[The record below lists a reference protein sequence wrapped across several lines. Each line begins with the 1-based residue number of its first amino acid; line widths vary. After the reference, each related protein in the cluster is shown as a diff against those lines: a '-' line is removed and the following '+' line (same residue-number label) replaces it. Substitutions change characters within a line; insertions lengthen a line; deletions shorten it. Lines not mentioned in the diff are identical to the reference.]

1 MVTKLD
7 KRDRSALFRRRLL
20 SAMQSKGTSRAA
32 LARTIGVDRST
43 VSQLLTSEE
52 ARLPN
57 AQVVAEIAVALGVT
71 ADWLLGVSD
80 RPEQAA
86 DLIAAT
92 VTMSPAQRALIDEQ
106 IFDWHREADGYKIR
120 HVPARLPDL
129 LKTREMLE
137 WEYAPHLGRSADAA
151 IAASEVR
158 LDWMRRSSSDYE
170 IAIPL
175 FEVDSFVN
183 GTGYY
188 EGLPDRIR
196 VAQLARFAEIH
207 DQLYPSLRVFL
218 FDARRLLSAPLTV
231 FGPLLAVIYVGQ
243 HYLAF
248 RDTERVRALTLH
260 FDRLVRE
267 ARVSARDFPAHLE
280 PGARRREASSGRTAA
295 SARAGRGRIR

>member
-1 MVTKLD
+1 MIKLD
-7 KRDRSALFRRRLL
+7 KRDRSLLFRRRLAA
-20 SAMQSKGTSRAA
+20 AMQTRAMTRAA
-32 LARTIGVDRST
+32 LARVIGVDRST
-43 VSQLLTSEE
+43 ISQLLSARH

-57 AQVVAEIAVALGVT
+57 AQVVAECAAALGVT
-71 ADWLLGVSD
+71 SDFLLGLSD

-86 DLIAAT
+86 DLLAASI
-92 VTMSPAQRALIDEQ
+92 TMTPAQRALVDEQ

-129 LKTREMLE
+129 LKTRDMLE
-137 WEYAPHLGRSADAA
+137 WEYAPHLGQTADRA
-151 IAASEVR
+151 IAASQER
-158 LDWMRRSSSDYE
+158 LDWMRSSASDYE

-175 FEVDSFVN
+175 FEIDSLVQ

-188 EGLPDRIR
+188 EGLPDEIR
-196 VAQLARFAEIH
+196 EGQIARFVALH

-218 FDARRLLSAPLTV
+218 FDARRLLSAPLTI

-267 ARVSARDFPAHLE
+267 ARIPDRDLPAHLE
-280 PGARRREASSGRTAA
+280 ARLAEARRRA
-295 SARAGRGRIR
+295 

>member
-1 MVTKLD
+1 MTKID
-7 KRDRSALFRRRLL
+7 KRDRSLLFRRRLAT
-20 SAMQSKGTSRAA
+20 AMQTRAMSRAA

-43 VSQLLTSEE
+43 ISQLLSAQD

-57 AQVVAEIAVALGVT
+57 AQVVAECAAALGVT
-71 ADWLLGVSD
+71 TDWLLGLSD

-86 DLIAAT
+86 DLLAASI
-92 VTMSPAQRALIDEQ
+92 TMTPAQRALVDEQ
-106 IFDWHREADGYKIR
+106 IFEWHREADGYKIR

-137 WEYAPHLGRSADAA
+137 WEYAPNFGHSSDRA
-151 IAASEVR
+151 IAASQER
-158 LDWMRRSSSDYE
+158 LDWMRSSASDYE

-175 FEVDSFVN
+175 FEIDSLVR

-188 EGLPDRIR
+188 EGRPDQVREGQI
-196 VAQLARFAEIH
+196 ARFIALH

-218 FDARRLLSAPLTV
+218 FDARRLLSAPLTI

-267 ARVSARDFPAHLE
+267 ARVSARDLPAHLE
-280 PGARRREASSGRTAA
+280 TRLAEARRDDL
-295 SARAGRGRIR
+295 SARPEGS

>member
-1 MVTKLD
+1 MTQLD
-7 KRDRSALFRRRLL
+7 KRDRADLFRRRLA
-20 SAMQSKGTSRAA
+20 SAMQSKGASRAD
-32 LARTIGVDRST
+32 LARRIGVDRST
-43 VSQLLTSEE
+43 VSQLLSAEG

-57 AQVVAEIAVALGVT
+57 AQVVAECAAALGVT
-71 ADWLLGVSD
+71 SDWLLGLSD

-86 DLIAAT
+86 DLLAASI
-92 VTMSPAQRALIDEQ
+92 TMTPAQRALVDEQ

-137 WEYAPHLGRSADAA
+137 WEYAPHLGQAADLA

-158 LDWMRRSSSDYE
+158 LDWMRSSASDYE

-175 FEVDSFVN
+175 FEMDSLIR

-188 EGLPDRIR
+188 EGLPDAIR
-196 VAQLARFAEIH
+196 EAQIARFAALH
-207 DQLYPSLRVFL
+207 DQLYPSLRIFL
-218 FDARRLLSAPLTV
+218 FDARRLLSAPLTI
-231 FGPLLAVIYVGQ
+231 FGPLMAVIYVGQ

-248 RDTERVRALTLH
+248 RDTERVRALSLH

-267 ARVSARDFPAHLE
+267 ARVPARDLPAHLAE
-280 PGARRREASSGRTAA
+280 RLAE
-295 SARAGRGRIR
+295 ARA

>member
-1 MVTKLD
+1 VTKLD
-7 KRDRSALFRRRLL
+7 KRDRADLFRRRLA
-20 SAMQSKGTSRAA
+20 SAMQSKGATRAD
-32 LARTIGVDRST
+32 LARRIGVDRST
-43 VSQLLTSEE
+43 VSQLLSAEG

-57 AQVVAEIAVALGVT
+57 AQVVAECAAALGVT
-71 ADWLLGVSD
+71 ADWLLGLSD

-86 DLIAAT
+86 DLLAASI
-92 VTMSPAQRALIDEQ
+92 TMTPAQRALVDEQ

-137 WEYAPHLGRSADAA
+137 WEYAPHLGQAADLA

-158 LDWMRRSSSDYE
+158 LDWMRSSASDYE

-175 FEVDSFVN
+175 FEMDSLIR

-188 EGLPDRIR
+188 EGLPDDIR
-196 VAQLARFAEIH
+196 EAQIARFASLH

-218 FDARRLLSAPLTV
+218 FDARRLLSAPLTI
-231 FGPLLAVIYVGQ
+231 FGPLMAVIYVGQ

-267 ARVSARDFPAHLE
+267 ARVPARDLPAHLASRLAE
-280 PGARRREASSGRTAA
+280 ARV
-295 SARAGRGRIR
+295 

>member
-1 MVTKLD
+1 VTRID
-7 KRDRSALFRRRLL
+7 KRDRAQLLRRRLL
-20 SAMQSKGTSRAA
+20 AAMQSKGTTRAA
-32 LARTIGVDRST
+32 LARAIGVDRST
-43 VSQLLTSEE
+43 ISQLLSADD

-57 AQVVAEIAVALGVT
+57 AQVVAESAAALGVT
-71 ADWLLGVSD
+71 SDWLLGLSD
-80 RPEQAA
+80 RPELAA
-86 DLIAAT
+86 DLLAAT
-92 VTMSPAQRALIDEQ
+92 ITMTPAQRALIDEQ

-158 LDWMRRSSSDYE
+158 LDWMRGSSSDYE

-196 VAQLARFAEIH
+196 DGQLARFAALH

-231 FGPLLAVIYVGQ
+231 FGPLLVVIYVGQ

-267 ARVSARDFPAHLE
+267 ARVPARDFPAHLE
-280 PGARRREASSGRTAA
+280 ARRAATRDPSAPTTAA
-295 SARAGRGRIR
+295 S

>member
-1 MVTKLD
+1 VTQLD
-7 KRDRSALFRRRLL
+7 KRDRADLFRRRLA
-20 SAMQSKGTSRAA
+20 SAMQSKGTSRAE
-32 LARTIGVDRST
+32 LARRIGVDRST
-43 VSQLLTSEE
+43 VSQLLSAEG

-57 AQVVAEIAVALGVT
+57 AQVVAECAAALGVT
-71 ADWLLGVSD
+71 ADWLLGLSD

-86 DLIAAT
+86 DLLAASI
-92 VTMSPAQRALIDEQ
+92 TMTPAQRALVDEQ

-137 WEYAPHLGRSADAA
+137 WEYAPHLGQAADLA

-158 LDWMRRSSSDYE
+158 LDWMRSSASDYE

-175 FEVDSFVN
+175 FEMDSLIR

-188 EGLPDRIR
+188 EGLPDAIR
-196 VAQLARFAEIH
+196 EGQIARFAALH

-218 FDARRLLSAPLTV
+218 FDARRLLSAPLTI
-231 FGPLLAVIYVGQ
+231 FGPLMAVIYVGQ

-248 RDTERVRALTLH
+248 RDTERVRALSLH

-267 ARVSARDFPAHLE
+267 ARVPARDLPAHL
-280 PGARRREASSGRTAA
+280 AGRLAE
-295 SARAGRGRIR
+295 ARA

>member
-1 MVTKLD
+1 MTQLD
-7 KRDRSALFRRRLL
+7 KRDRADLFRRRLA
-20 SAMQSKGTSRAA
+20 SAMQSKGATRAE
-32 LARTIGVDRST
+32 LARRIGVDRST
-43 VSQLLTSEE
+43 VSQLLSAEG

-57 AQVVAEIAVALGVT
+57 AQVVAECAAALGVT
-71 ADWLLGVSD
+71 ADWLLGLSD

-86 DLIAAT
+86 DLLAASI
-92 VTMSPAQRALIDEQ
+92 TMTPAQRALVDEQ

-137 WEYAPHLGRSADAA
+137 WEYAPHLGQAADLA

-158 LDWMRRSSSDYE
+158 LDWMRSSASDYE

-175 FEVDSFVN
+175 FEMDSLIR

-188 EGLPDRIR
+188 EGLPDDIR
-196 VAQLARFAEIH
+196 EAQIARFAALH

-218 FDARRLLSAPLTV
+218 FDARRLLSAPLTI
-231 FGPLLAVIYVGQ
+231 FGPLMAVIYVGQ

-267 ARVSARDFPAHLE
+267 ARVPARDLPAHLASRLAE
-280 PGARRREASSGRTAA
+280 ARV
-295 SARAGRGRIR
+295 

>member
-1 MVTKLD
+1 MTKLD
-7 KRDRSALFRRRLL
+7 KRDRAGLFRRRLAT
-20 SAMQSKGTSRAA
+20 AMATKGATQAA

-43 VSQLLTSEE
+43 ISQLLGAEE
-52 ARLPN
+52 SRLPN
-57 AQVVAEIAVALGVT
+57 AQVVAECAAALGVT
-71 ADWLLGVSD
+71 ADWLLGLSD

-86 DLIAAT
+86 DLLAASM
-92 VTMSPAQRALIDEQ
+92 TMTPAQRALVDEQ

-129 LKTREMLE
+129 LKTRAMLE
-137 WEYAPHLGRSADAA
+137 WEYAPHLGKSADLA

-158 LDWMRRSSSDYE
+158 LDWMRSSSSDYE

-175 FEVDSFVN
+175 FEIDSLLR

-188 EGLPDRIR
+188 EGLPDDVREGQI
-196 VAQLARFAEIH
+196 AHLAALH

-218 FDARRLLSAPLTV
+218 FDARRLHSAPLTV

-267 ARVSARDFPAHLE
+267 ARIPARDLPAHLA
-280 PGARRREASSGRTAA
+280 ARLAEA
-295 SARAGRGRIR
+295 RG

>member
-1 MVTKLD
+1 VTKLD
-7 KRDRSALFRRRLL
+7 KRDRSLLFRRRLA
-20 SAMQSKGTSRAA
+20 SAMQVRSTTRAA
-32 LARTIGVDRST
+32 LAREIGVDRST
-43 VSQLLTSEE
+43 ISQLLSADD

-57 AQVVAEIAVALGVT
+57 AQVVAECAAALGVT
-71 ADWLLGVSD
+71 SDWLLGLSD

-86 DLIAAT
+86 DLLAASM
-92 VTMSPAQRALIDEQ
+92 TMTPAQRALVDEQ
-106 IFDWHREADGYKIR
+106 IFEWHREADGYKIR

-137 WEYAPHLGRSADAA
+137 WEYAPHFGHSSDRA
-151 IAASEVR
+151 IAASQER
-158 LDWMRRSSSDYE
+158 LEWMRSSASDYE

-175 FEVDSFVN
+175 FEIDSLVR

-188 EGLPDRIR
+188 EGLPDEIR
-196 VAQLARFAEIH
+196 KGQIARFAELH

-218 FDARRLLSAPLTV
+218 FDARRLLSAPITI

-248 RDTERVRALTLH
+248 RDTERVRALMLH

-267 ARVSARDFPAHLE
+267 ARIPARDFPAHLE
-280 PGARRREASSGRTAA
+280 SRLDEVRGRT
-295 SARAGRGRIR
+295 

>member
-1 MVTKLD
+1 MTRID
-7 KRDRSALFRRRLL
+7 KRDRAMLFRRRLA
-20 SAMQSKGTSRAA
+20 SGMQGKGLTRAA

-43 VSQLLTSEE
+43 ISQLLSAED

-57 AQVVAEIAVALGVT
+57 AQVVAECAAALGVT
-71 ADWLLGVSD
+71 ADWLLGLSD
-80 RPEQAA
+80 RPERAA
-86 DLIAAT
+86 DLVAASM
-92 VTMSPAQRALIDEQ
+92 TMTPAQRALVDEQ
-106 IFDWHREADGYKIR
+106 IFDWHREAEGYKIR
-120 HVPARLPDL
+120 HVPARLPDI

-137 WEYAPHLGRSADAA
+137 WEYAPHFGATADVA
-151 IAASEVR
+151 IAASQER
-158 LDWMRRSSSDYE
+158 LDWMRGSSSDYE

-175 FEVDSFVN
+175 FEIDSLMQ

-188 EGLPDRIR
+188 EGLPDAIR
-196 VAQLARFAEIH
+196 EGQIARFAALH

-218 FDARRLLSAPLTV
+218 YDARRLLSAPLTI

-267 ARVSARDFPAHLE
+267 ARVSARDFPDHLK
-280 PGARRREASSGRTAA
+280 A
-295 SARAGRGRIR
+295 SARAARE

>member
-1 MVTKLD
+1 
-7 KRDRSALFRRRLL
+7 
-20 SAMQSKGTSRAA
+20 MQSKGASRAE
-32 LARTIGVDRST
+32 LSRLIGVDRST
-43 VSQLLTSEE
+43 ISQLLSAEG

-57 AQVVAEIAVALGVT
+57 AQVVAECAAALGVT
-71 ADWLLGVSD
+71 SDWLLGLSD

-86 DLIAAT
+86 DLLAASI
-92 VTMSPAQRALIDEQ
+92 TMTPAQRALVDEQ

-137 WEYAPHLGRSADAA
+137 WEYAPHLGQTADLA

-158 LDWMRRSSSDYE
+158 LDWMRSSASDYE

-175 FEVDSFVN
+175 FEMDSLIR

-188 EGLPDRIR
+188 EGLPDAIR
-196 VAQLARFAEIH
+196 EGQIARFAALH

-218 FDARRLLSAPLTV
+218 FDARRLLSAPLTI
-231 FGPLLAVIYVGQ
+231 FGPLMAVIYVGQ

-267 ARVSARDFPAHLE
+267 ARVPARDLPAHLATRLAE
-280 PGARRREASSGRTAA
+280 ARG
-295 SARAGRGRIR
+295 

>member
-1 MVTKLD
+1 VTKID
-7 KRDRSALFRRRLL
+7 KRDRALLFRRRLA
-20 SAMQSKGTSRAA
+20 SAMQSKGASRAE
-32 LARTIGVDRST
+32 LSRLIGVDRST
-43 VSQLLTSEE
+43 ISQLLSAEG

-57 AQVVAEIAVALGVT
+57 AQVVAECAAALGVT
-71 ADWLLGVSD
+71 SDWLLGLSD

-86 DLIAAT
+86 DLLAASI
-92 VTMSPAQRALIDEQ
+92 TMTPAQRALVDEQ

-137 WEYAPHLGRSADAA
+137 WEYAPHLGQTADLA

-158 LDWMRRSSSDYE
+158 LDWMRSSASDYE

-175 FEVDSFVN
+175 FEMDSLIR

-188 EGLPDRIR
+188 EGLPDAIR
-196 VAQLARFAEIH
+196 EGQIARFAALH

-218 FDARRLLSAPLTV
+218 FDARRLLSAPLTI
-231 FGPLLAVIYVGQ
+231 FGPLMAVIYVGQ

-267 ARVSARDFPAHLE
+267 ARVPARDLPAHLATRLAE
-280 PGARRREASSGRTAA
+280 ARG
-295 SARAGRGRIR
+295 

>member
-1 MVTKLD
+1 VTQID
-7 KRDRSALFRRRLL
+7 KRDRADLFRRRLA
-20 SAMQSKGTSRAA
+20 SAMQSKGASRAE
-32 LARTIGVDRST
+32 LARRVGVDRST
-43 VSQLLTSEE
+43 VSQLLSAEG

-57 AQVVAEIAVALGVT
+57 AQFVAECAAALGVT
-71 ADWLLGVSD
+71 ADWLLGLSD

-86 DLIAAT
+86 DLLAASI
-92 VTMSPAQRALIDEQ
+92 TMTPAQRALVDEQ

-137 WEYAPHLGRSADAA
+137 WEYAPHLGQAADLA

-158 LDWMRRSSSDYE
+158 LDWMRSSASDYE

-175 FEVDSFVN
+175 FEMDSLIR

-188 EGLPDRIR
+188 EGLPDDIR
-196 VAQLARFAEIH
+196 QGQVARFAALH

-218 FDARRLLSAPLTV
+218 FDARRLLSAPLTI
-231 FGPLLAVIYVGQ
+231 FGPLMAVIYVGQ

-267 ARVSARDFPAHLE
+267 ARVPARDLPAHLA
-280 PGARRREASSGRTAA
+280 ARLAEARV
-295 SARAGRGRIR
+295 

>member
-1 MVTKLD
+1 VTRID
-7 KRDRSALFRRRLL
+7 KRDRAQLLRRRLL
-20 SAMQSKGTSRAA
+20 AAMQSKGTTRAA
-32 LARTIGVDRST
+32 LARAIGVDRST
-43 VSQLLTSEE
+43 ISQLLSADD

-57 AQVVAEIAVALGVT
+57 AQVVAESAAALGVT
-71 ADWLLGVSD
+71 SDWLLGLSD
-80 RPEQAA
+80 RPELAA
-86 DLIAAT
+86 DLLAAT
-92 VTMSPAQRALIDEQ
+92 ITMTPAQRALIDEQ

-137 WEYAPHLGRSADAA
+137 WEYAPHLGRTADAA

-158 LDWMRRSSSDYE
+158 LDWMRGSSSDYE

-175 FEVDSFVN
+175 FEIDSLVR

-188 EGLPDRIR
+188 EGLPDAIR
-196 VAQLARFAEIH
+196 EAQIARFAELH
-207 DQLYPSLRVFL
+207 DQLYPSLRIHL
-218 FDARRLLSAPLTV
+218 FDARRLMSAPITI

-267 ARVSARDFPAHLE
+267 ARVPSRGFPAHLAE
-280 PGARRREASSGRTAA
+280 RLA
-295 SARAGRGRIR
+295 SAKEG

>member
-1 MVTKLD
+1 MTKID
-7 KRDRSALFRRRLL
+7 KRDRAGLFRRRLAA
-20 SAMQSKGTSRAA
+20 AMATKGTTQAA

-43 VSQLLTSEE
+43 ISQLLGAEE
-52 ARLPN
+52 SRLPN
-57 AQVVAEIAVALGVT
+57 AQVVAECAAALGVT
-71 ADWLLGVSD
+71 ADWLLGLSD

-86 DLIAAT
+86 DLLAASM
-92 VTMSPAQRALIDEQ
+92 TMTPAQRALVDEQ
-106 IFDWHREADGYKIR
+106 IFEWHREADGYKIR

-129 LKTREMLE
+129 LKTRDMLE
-137 WEYAPHLGRSADAA
+137 WEYGPQLGQAADLAV
-151 IAASEVR
+151 AASHER
-158 LDWMRRSSSDYE
+158 LDWMRSSSSDYE

-175 FEVDSFVN
+175 FEIDSLVL

-188 EGLPDRIR
+188 EGLPDAIR
-196 VAQLARFAEIH
+196 EGQIARFAALH

-218 FDARRLLSAPLTV
+218 FDARRLHSAPLTI

-267 ARVSARDFPAHLE
+267 ARVPARSFPDHLSE
-280 PGARRREASSGRTAA
+280 RLAAARG
-295 SARAGRGRIR
+295 G